1 MQTLAPPERI
11 QWYETSRGLRIVD
24 EYESEQTAGLRVQ
37 TVDRSVAIL
46 KAINS
51 TPSGLTLTQ
60 LCSIL
65 GLPKTSVYRVLQ
77 ALLKHDLLRKDDLTK
92 VYRLGPALLVLRT
105 DALYQWDL
113 FSIAAPHVRELAE
126 AANETTILTRLYR
139 DRIICLDSVES
150 ARSFRYF
157 VTPGREIP
165 LHCGASATAIL
176 AYLPGEQI
184 SRMLGP
190 GPFARFTPRTI
201 TDLTE
206 LLEHLEQ
213 VRGQGYAFSDGE
225 LEVGIRAIA
234 APIMGNRLAAMGSVA
249 IVAPAERLD
258 AEARERLLPSLLDTA
273 QRISERMGYRLEP
286 PISETTR
293 RAVRH
298 GK

>member
-1 MQTLAPPERI
+1 
-11 QWYETSRGLRIVD
+11 
-24 EYESEQTAGLRVQ
+24 VQ
-37 TVDRSVAIL
+37 TIDRSVAIL
-46 KAINS
+46 NAING
-51 TPSGLTLTQ
+51 TPSGLTLSQ
-60 LCSIL
+60 LCTIL
-65 GLPKTSVYRVLQ
+65 CLPKTSVYRVLQ

-92 VYRLGPALLVLRT
+92 IYRLGPALLVLRA
-105 DALYQWDL
+105 DSLHQWDL
-113 FSIAAPHVRELAE
+113 FSVAEPHVRELAKV
-126 AANETTILTRLYR
+126 ANETTILTRLYR
-139 DRIICLDSVES
+139 NRAICLDSAES

-165 LHCGASATAIL
+165 LHCGASAKAIL
-176 AYLPGEQI
+176 AFLPGEQI

-190 GPFARFTPRTI
+190 APLTRFTPRTI

-206 LLEHLEQ
+206 LLEHLQQ
-213 VRGQGYAFSDGE
+213 VRGQGYAFCDGE

-258 AEARERLLPSLLDTA
+258 AEARERLLPALLDTA
-273 QRISERMGYRLEP
+273 QRISERMGCPLGP

-293 RAVRH
+293 RSVRQ

>member
-1 MQTLAPPERI
+1 MYQP
-11 QWYETSRGLRIVD
+11 SRTISTCIVRNLCIVD
-24 EYESEQTAGLRVQ
+24 EYESEQTTGLRVQ

-46 KAINS
+46 NGISS
-51 TPSGLTLTQ
+51 TPSGLTLSQ
-60 LCSIL
+60 LCSSL

-92 VYRLGPALLVLRT
+92 VYRLGPALLAIRT
-105 DALYQWDL
+105 DALHQWDL
-113 FSIAAPHVRELAE
+113 FSIAAPHVRELADV
-126 AANETTILTRLYR
+126 ANETTILTRLYH

-157 VTPGREIP
+157 VTPGKEIP
-165 LHCGASATAIL
+165 LHCGACAKVIL
-176 AYLPGEQI
+176 AFLPAEQI
-184 SRMLGP
+184 SRMLGLSP
-190 GPFARFTPRTI
+190 LARFTPRTI

-206 LLEHLEQ
+206 LLEHLKQ
-213 VRGQGYAFSDGE
+213 VRGQGYAFCDGE

-234 APIMGNRLAAMGSVA
+234 APIMRSGSPAVGSVA

-258 AEARERLLPSLLDTA
+258 AEARERLLPALLETA
-273 QRISERMGYRLEP
+273 QRICERMGYRLGS

-293 RAVRH
+293 QSERQ